1 MYLCG
6 ACIILYVSF
15 TNKILIPH
23 EEHGP
28 KEWQIN
34 LPEGSFSHVAW
45 NKNNNI
51 WKYGIT
57 GQLALSSLLS
67 LLFLLSLRTKLLLSS
82 NLIQTIISNF
92 RIRVANQITWLETKN
107 SSIPLV
113 ATKDLLLFGKKNRKF
128 FQIFSF
134 IILLI
139 FWYFQYYFHELKIT
153 MQLARLFQNFLKIFL
168 SMQFLIWKL

>member
-1 MYLCG
+1 MKNMDQKNGKSIYLKEAFHMLPG
-6 ACIILYVSF
+6 IKTIIF
-15 TNKILIPH
+15 ENM
-23 EEHGP
+23 
-28 KEWQIN
+28 
-34 LPEGSFSHVAW
+34 
-45 NKNNNI
+45 
-51 WKYGIT
+51 
-57 GQLALSSLLS
+57 ALSSLLS
-67 LLFLLSLRTKLLLSS
+67 LLLLLSLRTKLLLSS

-139 FWYFQYYFHELKIT
+139 FWYFQYYFHVLKIT